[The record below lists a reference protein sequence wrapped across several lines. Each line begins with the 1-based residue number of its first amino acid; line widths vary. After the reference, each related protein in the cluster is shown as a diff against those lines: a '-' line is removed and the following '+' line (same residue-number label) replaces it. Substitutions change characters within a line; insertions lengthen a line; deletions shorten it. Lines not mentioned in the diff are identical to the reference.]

1 LVREVRL
8 PVWRYCLQG
17 LESDAL
23 AALLQAASCL
33 ACLTLPTLAP
43 GITSSKEA
51 FMKAIRLVQL
61 DETCT

>member
-1 LVREVRL
+1 MREVRL

-33 ACLTLPTLAP
+33 ACLTLPTLSS
-43 GITSSKEA
+43 GVTSSKED
-51 FMKAIRLVQL
+51 FMRSIRYGLGP
-61 DETCT
+61 TTRRP